1 MALAIATNNAALNAA
16 AAASSVNR
24 DMETS
29 MARLSSGKRINSAS
43 DDAAGVAISSR
54 LSAEIRGTDQAIRNA
69 LDGQALIDTAEGAHS
84 EIENILQRMREISVQ
99 AANDTNND
107 QDRKNLQAEITALVT
122 EIGRIADTTTWA
134 GENLMEDPSGNVFS
148 FQVGAKT
155 ETQNQISITIDG
167 MRAHELGLEA
177 DPNDLIHGVSDVA
190 ISSTTAALTAN
201 ISSTTTVTPSSVQAE
216 KMQAYIDGSTGIVR
230 LGSHNTTTG
239 AATITLGPIDT
250 TDGTSSTVI
259 TNDVAGN
266 PINLSTDAGVNLAVA
281 AINAGTDEHG
291 VYADVVPSTE
301 AGGGQLRL
309 AVGDTGSDGAAATST
324 HAAASLG
331 EITFAQD
338 TANSHSDATMN
349 GDGVVTFN
357 QSTATINLGQDS
369 GANFADVLVTLDSTN
384 LGAAADL
391 INAQRAITGVFAT
404 FTADAGTGF
413 LTLSATGN
421 DGNGTAATS
430 SAAPSTVGE
439 LEFSR
444 HGKTYD
450 TSTSTTAVDG
460 TISNSSGTFT
470 PAAGPTSMTLTLGEG
485 AGTDVSITGL
495 AGDQSAADLQK
506 IVDAI
511 TASAGSHGY
520 SAQIG
525 TGSNAGKVEL
535 TPPTTVD
542 GAIADGMVT
551 PAAGMFTSATGP
563 TSMTLTLGA
572 GAGTDVSITGLAGD
586 QSAADL
592 QKIVDAITASAGSH
606 GYSAQVGID
615 DNAGKVV
622 LTAPAAP
629 TKDLDVT
636 SASGARDSI
645 EAIDAAVKKVNM
657 QRSKL
662 GAVSNRLSHT
672 INNLTNISTNL
683 SAAQGGIE
691 DADFAH
697 ETTMLAKNQ
706 ILQQASTAM
715 LAQANASKQN
725 VLSLLQG

>member
-1 MALAIATNNAALNAA
+1 
-16 AAASSVNR
+16 
-24 DMETS
+24 
-29 MARLSSGKRINSAS
+29 
-43 DDAAGVAISSR
+43 
-54 LSAEIRGTDQAIRNA
+54 
-69 LDGQALIDTAEGAHS
+69 
-84 EIENILQRMREISVQ
+84 
-99 AANDTNND
+99 
-107 QDRKNLQAEITALVT
+107 
-122 EIGRIADTTTWA
+122 
-134 GENLMEDPSGNVFS
+134 
-148 FQVGAKT
+148 
-155 ETQNQISITIDG
+155 
-167 MRAHELGLEA
+167 
-177 DPNDLIHGVSDVA
+177 
-190 ISSTTAALTAN
+190 
-201 ISSTTTVTPSSVQAE
+201 
-216 KMQAYIDGSTGIVR
+216 MQAYIDGSTGIVT
-230 LGSHNTTTG
+230 LGSHNTTG
-239 AATITLGPIDT
+239 AATITLGSIDT

-266 PINLSTDAGVNLAVA
+266 PIDLSTDAGVNLAVA

-357 QSTATINLGQDS
+357 QNTATINLGQDS
-369 GANFADVLVTLDSTN
+369 GANFADVLVTLDRTN

-391 INAQRAITGVFAT
+391 INAERAITGVFAT

-413 LTLSATGN
+413 LTLSATSD

-430 SAAPSTVGE
+430 TAAPTTVGE
-439 LEFSR
+439 LDFSR

-495 AGDQSAADLQK
+495 AGDQSAADLQ
-506 IVDAI
+506 I
-511 TASAGSHGY
+511 
-520 SAQIG
+520 
-525 TGSNAGKVEL
+525 
-535 TPPTTVD
+535 
-542 GAIADGMVT
+542 
-551 PAAGMFTSATGP
+551 
-563 TSMTLTLGA
+563 
-572 GAGTDVSITGLAGD
+572 
-586 QSAADL
+586 
-592 QKIVDAITASAGSH
+592 IVDAITASAGSH

>member
-1 MALAIATNNAALNAA
+1 
-16 AAASSVNR
+16 
-24 DMETS
+24 METS

>member
-1 MALAIATNNAALNAA
+1 MALAIATNHAALNAA

-259 TNDVAGN
+259 TNDVAGD

-331 EITFAQD
+331 EITFAPD

-384 LGAAADL
+384 LGAAAAL
-391 INAQRAITGVFAT
+391 INAERAITGVFAT

-413 LTLSATGN
+413 LTLSATSD

-430 SAAPSTVGE
+430 TAAPTTVGE
-439 LEFSR
+439 LDFSR

-485 AGTDVSITGL
+485 AGTAVSITGL
-495 AGDQSAADLQK
+495 AGDQSAADLQI

-520 SAQIG
+520 SAQVG

-542 GAIADGMVT
+542 GAIADGMFT